1 MDAGGLF
8 SYMRRAMR
16 ILLLL
21 MAFLVALGG
30 VVTGSAATAQPIE
43 SSASIAPDAPT
54 SVVAHAHI
62 APLPAALRAFS
73 RTATNWVPVERD
85 VALSARPLFRDRLR
99 E

>member
-1 MDAGGLF
+1 MDGQF

-16 ILLLL
+16 ILLLFT
-21 MAFLVALGG
+21 AFLVALGG

-43 SSASIAPDAPT
+43 SSTSVAPDA
-54 SVVAHAHI
+54 SASIVAHAHI

-85 VALSARPLFRDRLR
+85 VALSVRPLFGDRLR